1 MTAPQRFETLKRFK
15 DELKED
21 EKNKVPEV
29 FSKKQQK
36 LLSLADQVQDVHQN
50 LQKGRNFVDHVKM
63 MAKRS

>member
-36 LLSLADQVQDVHQN
+36 LLSLADQVQDVH
-50 LQKGRNFVDHVKM
+50 
-63 MAKRS
+63 